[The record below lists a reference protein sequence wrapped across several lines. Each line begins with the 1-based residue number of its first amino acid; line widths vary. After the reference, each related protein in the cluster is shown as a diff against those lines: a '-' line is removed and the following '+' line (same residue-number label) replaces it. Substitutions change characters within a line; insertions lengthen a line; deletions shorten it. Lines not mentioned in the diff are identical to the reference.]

1 MGSTA
6 AKYTEQRRVI
16 SGRRA
21 AAATAQEE
29 NMEDYNAS
37 IDRISSLVLLRRNT
51 FHNDISLEFFS
62 GRNNEVLCNSPR
74 HIKQIIFGQID

>member
-51 FHNDISLEFFS
+51 FHHDISLDFFS
-62 GRNNEVLCNSPR
+62 GRNNEVLFNSPW
-74 HIKQIIFGQID
+74 HIKQVIIKITD

>member
-51 FHNDISLEFFS
+51 FHNDIFFRFFLEEIMRYYS
-62 GRNNEVLCNSPR
+62 TLHG
-74 HIKQIIFGQID
+74 I

>member
-51 FHNDISLEFFS
+51 FHNDISLDFFS

-74 HIKQIIFGQID
+74 HIKEIIFGQID

>member
-37 IDRISSLVLLRRNT
+37 IDRISSLVLFAEKYFSQR
-51 FHNDISLEFFS
+51 HFFRLS
-62 GRNNEVLCNSPR
+62 KAYKTNYFWPNRFSAMHE
-74 HIKQIIFGQID
+74 

>member
-37 IDRISSLVLLRRNT
+37 IDRISSLVLLLKAFFTTT
-51 FHNDISLEFFS
+51 FL
-62 GRNNEVLCNSPR
+62 
-74 HIKQIIFGQID
+74 

>member
-37 IDRISSLVLLRRNT
+37 IDRISSLVLLLKAFFTTT
-51 FHNDISLEFFS
+51 FSLDFFS
-62 GRNNEVLCNSPR
+62 GRNNEVLFNSPW
-74 HIKQIIFGQID
+74 HIKQVIVKITD

>member
-51 FHNDISLEFFS
+51 FHNDISLDFFFW
-62 GRNNEVLCNSPR
+62 
-74 HIKQIIFGQID
+74 KK

>member
-51 FHNDISLEFFS
+51 FHNDISLDFFS
-62 GRNNEVLCNSPR
+62 GRNNEVLFNSPW
-74 HIKQIIFGQID
+74 HIKQVIIKITD